1 MFEFLHK
8 MKDKIIYTTS
18 AKLQNQFAAC
28 GLKASRMNLCIK
40 TYIYIYIYIYI
51 YVYEEDGKLQE

>member
-1 MFEFLHK
+1 

-40 TYIYIYIYIYI
+40 AYTYI
-51 YVYEEDGKLQE
+51 YVYKEDGKLQEWF